1 MVPLCRKRLAAVARL
16 VSLPVMTHRFAVR
29 VYYEDTDMGGIV
41 YYANFLKF
49 IERARSDMVAG
60 LGLDQNE
67 MLDGGVAFAVR
78 RIEADYLRPA
88 RFADELEV
96 STQIVSATGAR
107 LVLDQ
112 RVLRGGETLFAAQV
126 TIATVSAGG
135 RPVRLPDVLRADQG

>member
-1 MVPLCRKRLAAVARL
+1 
-16 VSLPVMTHRFAVR
+16 MTHRFAVR

-126 TIATVSAGG
+126 TIAAISAGG